1 MKHILKIAA
10 LMVVPMM
17 GMAQKKFVLDGEL
30 KTGTTEKL
38 YLFYMDG
45 QGKQVTD
52 SASVL
57 KNHFQF
63 KGTLTEPTLVF
74 LTRSPHPER
83 AAEGDY
89 TQMYLEPTK
98 MKLEFQDDNLKNYT
112 LRGSKL
118 DAEHKQLELEK
129 SAIRKGMEPISQAYA
144 AKNKEYSRAEREL
157 EALEKKVKLLSEE
170 AASIKNQFEP
180 FNERAAQIDMT
191 FIKSHPQ
198 SFLSPYLLMFRMNN
212 LSLEETET
220 LFAGFSKEVQNSRF
234 GKDISEKLAESRSG
248 AVGKT
253 APVFSTTDIEGKA
266 LSLSDFRG
274 KYVLLDFWAS
284 WCVPCRKGN
293 PHLIKL
299 YQQYKSKG
307 FEIIGIADDDSKP
320 EKWHKA
326 VEQDEI
332 GIWKH
337 VLRGAK
343 FDGTNFDLSQDV
355 TKGYGVS
362 SLPTKVLIDPQGVII
377 GRYGGGNGGSDEQL
391 DAKLAEV
398 LK

>member
-1 MKHILKIAA
+1 MKHMLKIAA
-10 LMVVPMM
+10 IMVFPMM

-30 KTGTTEKL
+30 KNGTTEKL
-38 YLFYMDG
+38 YLFYMDD
-45 QGKQVTD
+45 QGKQVSD
-52 SASVL
+52 SASVV

-63 KGTLTEPTLVF
+63 KGTLAEPTVVF
-74 LTRSPHPER
+74 LTRSSDPER
-83 AAEGDY
+83 ANEGDY

-98 MKLEFQDDNLKNYT
+98 MKLGFQDDNLKNYT
-112 LRGSKL
+112 LTGSKL
-118 DAEHKQLELEK
+118 DTEHKQLEQDK
-129 SAIRKGMEPISQAYA
+129 AAIRKGMEPISKAYA

-170 AASIKNQFEP
+170 AANIKNQFEP
-180 FNERAAQIDMT
+180 FNEKAAQIDMT
-191 FIKSHPQ
+191 FIKNHPQ
-198 SFLSPYLLMFRMNN
+198 SFLSPYLLLFRMNS
-212 LSLEETET
+212 LPLEETET
-220 LFAGFSKEVQNSRF
+220 LFAGFSKEVQSSHF
-234 GKDISEKLAESRSG
+234 GKDVSKKLDESRSG
-248 AVGKT
+248 AVGKI
-253 APVFSTTDIEGKA
+253 APVFSTTDIDGKA
-266 LSLSDFRG
+266 LSLSDFKG

-299 YQQYKSKG
+299 YQQYKGKG

-343 FDGTNFDLSQDV
+343 FDGTNFDLSKDV
-355 TKGYGVS
+355 TQGYGVS

-377 GRYGGGNGGSDEQL
+377 GRYGGGNGDTDEQL
-391 DAKLAEV
+391 DAKLAD
-398 LK
+398 LFK

>member
-1 MKHILKIAA
+1 MKHILKIVA
-10 LMVVPMM
+10 LMVFPMM
-17 GMAQKKFVLDGEL
+17 GMGQKKFVLDGEL
-30 KTGTTEKL
+30 KNGTTEKL

-45 QGKQVTD
+45 QGKQITD
-52 SASVL
+52 SASII

-63 KGTLTEPTLVF
+63 KGILSEPTMVF
-74 LTRSPHPER
+74 LTRSSNPER
-83 AAEGDY
+83 ANEGDY
-89 TQMYLEPTK
+89 TQMYLEPSK

-112 LRGSKL
+112 LTGSKL
-118 DAEHKQLELEK
+118 DAEHKQLEHEK
-129 SAIRKGMEPISQAYA
+129 ADIRKGMEPISKAYV

-170 AASIKNQFEP
+170 AANIKDQFEP
-180 FNERAAQIDMT
+180 FNEKAAQIDMT

-198 SFLSPYLLMFRMNN
+198 SFLSPYLLMFRMNS
-212 LSLEETET
+212 LPLEETET
-220 LFAGFSKEVQNSRF
+220 LFAGFSKEVQNSHF
-234 GKDISEKLAESRSG
+234 GKDVSKRLDESRSG
-248 AVGKT
+248 ALGKT
-253 APVFSTTDIEGKA
+253 APVFSTTDIDGKP
-266 LSLSDFRG
+266 LGLSDFKG

-299 YQQYKSKG
+299 YQQYKEKG

-343 FDGTNFDLSQDV
+343 FDGTNFDLSKDV
-355 TKGYGVS
+355 TQGYGVS
-362 SLPTKVLIDPQGVII
+362 SLPTKVLIDPKGIII
-377 GRYGGGNGGSDEQL
+377 GRYGGGNGDSDEQL
-391 DAKLAEV
+391 DAKLAD
-398 LK
+398 LFK

>member
-1 MKHILKIAA
+1 MLKIAA
-10 LMVVPMM
+10 LMVFPMI
-17 GMAQKKFVLDGEL
+17 GLAQKKFVLDGEF
-30 KTGTTEKL
+30 KNGTTEKL

-45 QGKQVTD
+45 QGKRIAD
-52 SASVL
+52 SASVV

-63 KGTLTEPTLVF
+63 KGTLVEPTMVF
-74 LTRSPHPER
+74 LTSSSDPER
-83 AAEGDY
+83 ANEGDY

-98 MKLEFQDDNLKNYT
+98 MKLGFQDDNLRNYT
-112 LRGSKL
+112 LTGSKL
-118 DAEHKQLELEK
+118 DAEHKQLEHEK
-129 SAIRKGMEPISQAYA
+129 ADIRKGMEPISKAYA

-170 AASIKNQFEP
+170 AANIKNQFEP
-180 FNERAAQIDMT
+180 FNEKAAQIDMT
-191 FIKSHPQ
+191 FIKNHPQ
-198 SFLSPYLLMFRMNN
+198 SFLSPYLLMFRMNS

-220 LFAGFSKEVQNSRF
+220 LFAGFSKEVQSSHF
-234 GKDISEKLAESRSG
+234 GKDVSKKLDESRSG

-253 APVFSTTDIEGKA
+253 APVFSTTDIDGKS
-266 LSLSDFRG
+266 LSLSDFKG

-299 YQQYKSKG
+299 YQQYKGKG

-343 FDGTNFDLSQDV
+343 FDGTNFDLSKDV
-355 TKGYGVS
+355 TQGYGVS
-362 SLPTKVLIDPQGVII
+362 SLPTKVLIDPQGIII
-377 GRYGGGNGGSDEQL
+377 GRYGGGNGESDEQL
-391 DAKLAEV
+391 DAKLAD
-398 LK
+398 LFK

>member
-1 MKHILKIAA
+1 MKHMLKIVA
-10 LMVVPMM
+10 LMVFPMM

-30 KTGTTEKL
+30 KNGTTEKL

-45 QGKQVTD
+45 QGKQVSD
-52 SASVL
+52 SALVVKS
-57 KNHFQF
+57 HFQF
-63 KGTLTEPTLVF
+63 KGTLAEPTVVF
-74 LTRSPHPER
+74 LTRSSDPER
-83 AAEGDY
+83 ANEGDY

-98 MKLEFQDDNLKNYT
+98 MKLGFQDDNLKNYT
-112 LRGSKL
+112 LTGSKL
-118 DAEHKQLELEK
+118 DAEHKQLEQEK
-129 SAIRKGMEPISQAYA
+129 AAIRKGMEPISKAYA

-170 AASIKNQFEP
+170 AANIKNQFEP
-180 FNERAAQIDMT
+180 FNEKATQIDMT
-191 FIKSHPQ
+191 FIKNHPQ
-198 SFLSPYLLMFRMNN
+198 SFLSPYLLLFRMNS
-212 LSLEETET
+212 LPLEEAET
-220 LFAGFSKEVQNSRF
+220 LFAGFSKEVQSSHF
-234 GKDISEKLAESRSG
+234 GKDVSKKLDESRSG

-253 APVFSTTDIEGKA
+253 APVFSTTDIDGKP
-266 LSLSDFRG
+266 LSLSDFKG

-343 FDGTNFDLSQDV
+343 FDGTNFDLSKDV
-355 TKGYGVS
+355 TQGYGVS

-377 GRYGGGNGGSDEQL
+377 GRYGGGNGDTDEQL
-391 DAKLAEV
+391 DAKLAD
-398 LK
+398 LFK

>member
-30 KTGTTEKL
+30 KNGTTEKL

-74 LTRSPHPER
+74 LTRSPNPER

-89 TQMYLEPTK
+89 TQMYLESTK

-112 LRGSKL
+112 LTGSKL

-129 SAIRKGMEPISQAYA
+129 SAIRKGMEPISKAYA
-144 AKNKEYSRAEREL
+144 LKNKEYSRAEREL

-180 FNERAAQIDMT
+180 FNEKAAQIDMT
-191 FIKSHPQ
+191 FIKNHPQ
-198 SFLSPYLLMFRMNN
+198 SFLSPYLLIFRMNN

-234 GKDISEKLAESRSG
+234 GKDISEKLEESRSG
-248 AVGKT
+248 AVGKI
-253 APVFSTTDIEGKA
+253 APVFSTTDIDGKA

-337 VLRGAK
+337 ILRGAK
-343 FDGTNFDLSQDV
+343 FDGTNFDLSKDV

-398 LK
+398 FK

>member
-1 MKHILKIAA
+1 MLKIAA
-10 LMVVPMM
+10 IMVFPMM

-30 KTGTTEKL
+30 KNGTTEKL
-38 YLFYMDG
+38 YLFYMDD
-45 QGKQVTD
+45 QGKQVSD
-52 SASVL
+52 SASVV

-63 KGTLTEPTLVF
+63 KGTLAEPTVVF
-74 LTRSPHPER
+74 LTRSSDPER
-83 AAEGDY
+83 ANEGDY

-98 MKLEFQDDNLKNYT
+98 MKLGFQDDNLKNYT
-112 LRGSKL
+112 LTGSKL
-118 DAEHKQLELEK
+118 DTEHKQLEQDK
-129 SAIRKGMEPISQAYA
+129 AAIRKGMEPISKAYA

-170 AASIKNQFEP
+170 AANIKNQFEP
-180 FNERAAQIDMT
+180 FNEKAAQIDMT
-191 FIKSHPQ
+191 FIKNHPQ
-198 SFLSPYLLMFRMNN
+198 SFLSPYLLLFRMNS
-212 LSLEETET
+212 LPLEETET
-220 LFAGFSKEVQNSRF
+220 LFAGFSKEVQSSHF
-234 GKDISEKLAESRSG
+234 GKDVSKKLDESRSG
-248 AVGKT
+248 AVGKI
-253 APVFSTTDIEGKA
+253 APVFSTTDIDGKA
-266 LSLSDFRG
+266 LSLSDFKG

-299 YQQYKSKG
+299 YQQYKGKG

-343 FDGTNFDLSQDV
+343 FDGTNFDLSKDV
-355 TKGYGVS
+355 TQGYGVS

-377 GRYGGGNGGSDEQL
+377 GRYGGGNGDTDEQL
-391 DAKLAEV
+391 DAKLAD
-398 LK
+398 LFK